1 MKRRFDGIDPSMRSL
16 RCPITISAVDLF
28 RHRQLITTASDIE
41 GIVRRAAIH
50 ADNAVIRNSPGM
62 ISASCRKSP
71 LYAISAGHSL
81 RVIPAPGALVGK
93 LLLRGPAGLDSFPK
107 TSSGPLPK
115 SFLLG

>member
-81 RVIPAPGALVGK
+81 RVIPAPGALVRKNFCCAPSRFG
-93 LLLRGPAGLDSFPK
+93 LLPNSAYRIISVF
-107 TSSGPLPK
+107 
-115 SFLLG
+115 